1 MNKLIATFLALCIV
15 GGTLPAV
22 QSHTNE
28 NIITANAEEEEV
40 SYTEVTEGPLTY
52 RIYPADPENEIEA
65 YAEVTKCELE
75 YSGDI
80 AIPEEIEGVPVTK
93 ITGSAFHDCC
103 YIDNLSIP
111 ASVTEIA
118 VCYIHFEI
126 GYTDPIIFKSI
137 TVDENNPVYSSQD
150 GVLFNK
156 DKTVLIRA
164 YTFNTDKEEY
174 SDKLEYTV
182 PDTVE
187 EIASYAFSDTYF
199 QKITLPESLKIIGY
213 STFEG
218 SALKEITIPD
228 SCFKILDKAFKKC
241 SSLEKVIM
249 SENVEIIEDYAFAYC
264 DKLTEVKLPKEL
276 GGIEEGAFMGCKEL
290 RQLTIPNHVSQ
301 IGPFAFA
308 ETGLET
314 VTVPSWVSQLGD
326 RVNNAVFADCPNLK
340 AVTVLNQSVI
350 LDEHDIYNTHDERYN
365 GEYHGVIFGFPKTS
379 IERSAKEAG
388 FTFIPM
394 NLNDGEVRVTLVDYD
409 TGELIPDGYI
419 QEHNYTFGT
428 DIGIKDD
435 DVPGGWMY
443 TGPVFN
449 IPSNQYVFK
458 DNLADLY
465 ATADKFTICT
475 EDDVIINH
483 YTNETF
489 DYDFPDSMDIVI
501 RVKAVADSY
510 LKPGHVEVKL
520 VDYQTEKPLEL
531 TKDFNYRLPIEVRTV
546 DEETGELGDYVDLA
560 GPEVTSNH
568 FICDDSIKISSDCRL
583 TSVNID
589 NDALPTGYR
598 CPTCAGEIVKN
609 ANGSY
614 TVTVKL
620 DVTKTT
626 LRGDANLDNNVNIAD
641 AVFVMQVATNPDKY
655 GPDSKNP
662 CSITQQGYINAD
674 VDGVKGLTNK
684 DALRIQQ
691 YKLGLIDEL

>member
-1 MNKLIATFLALCIV
+1 MNKLIATVLALCIV

-22 QSHTNE
+22 QPHTNG
-28 NIITANAEEEEV
+28 NIITANAEETED
-40 SYTEVTEGPLTY
+40 YTEVTEGPLTY
-52 RIYPADPENEIEA
+52 HIYPDVPENDEEA
-65 YAEVTKCELE
+65 YAEVVGFEE
-75 YSGDI
+75 GYDGDI
-80 AIPEEIEGVPVTK
+80 VIPETIEDVPVRR
-93 ITGSAFHDCC
+93 IREYAHYSNVHIG
-103 YIDNLSIP
+103 NLSIP
-111 ASVTEIA
+111 ANMQDMTLYSAVNRAFPDYVITFDSV
-118 VCYIHFEI
+118 
-126 GYTDPIIFKSI
+126 
-137 TVDENNPVYSSQD
+137 TVDENNEYFSSEN

-156 DKTVLIRA
+156 DKTELIR
-164 YTFNTDKEEY
+164 YPIFD
-174 SDKLEYTV
+174 SDKDEFIDKIEYKIPDTVKTICPFAFYDTFVKKVELPETLDRIMTGAFSRSRLTDINIPDSVEKIDNCVFSGCRNLEKIAI

-187 EIASYAFSDTYF
+187 EIG
-199 QKITLPESLKIIGY
+199 E
-213 STFEG
+213 
-218 SALKEITIPD
+218 
-228 SCFKILDKAFKKC
+228 
-241 SSLEKVIM
+241 
-249 SENVEIIEDYAFAYC
+249 YAFAEC
-264 DKLTEVKLPKEL
+264 CELSEVKLPKYL
-276 GGIEEGAFMGCKEL
+276 GTIEEGAFFGCKKL
-290 RQLTIPNHVSQ
+290 MQITIPNRVYR
-301 IGPFAFA
+301 IGPVAFA

-314 VTVPSWVSQLGD
+314 VSVPVNVQSLG
-326 RVNNAVFADCPNLK
+326 NSTYSAVFADCPNLK
-340 AVTVLNQSVI
+340 AVIVYNPSVI
-350 LDEHDIYNTHDERYN
+350 LDEHDVYNTHDPSYN
-365 GEYHGVIFGFPKTS
+365 GTYTGVILGWSDSSTQKAA
-379 IERSAKEAG
+379 ERAG

-394 NLNDGEVRVTLVDYD
+394 NQANGTVKVTLVDYD
-409 TGELIPDGYI
+409 TGELIPDSYI
-419 QEHNYTFGT
+419 KEHEYTFGT
-428 DIGIKDD
+428 DIGIKNDEI
-435 DVPGGWMY
+435 PGGWMY

-568 FICDDSIKISSDCRL
+568 FICDDSVKISSDCRL